1 MGEFEMALVWFIRGQ
16 RVPLAELDQLQQ
28 FKHGEEQ
35 CRTAIEKAIEAFDA
49 PKLRLIIDRKKIL
62 GEKLHMYHQEK
73 PLLKK
78 ATITSKTSDRDR
90 DRDRTPPTSYYSHQP
105 MNRQPLKSHR
115 APLTGTNLLVS
126 QNLLEELFDDYAFLR
141 DLETSPS
148 IRNARDPILDS
159 HITGA
164 LDYLEG
170 RIEFWRAR
178 NPKAAPDTTT
188 VQSMLK
194 SGKQITRTAKY
205 LKDSRVL
212 EFGRQLQVLPRIG
225 DS

>member
-1 MGEFEMALVWFIRGQ
+1 MALVWFVRGQ

-49 PKLRLIIDRKKIL
+49 PKLRLIIDRKKLL
-62 GEKLHMYHQEK
+62 GDKLHMYHQEK
-73 PLLKK
+73 PLTKK
-78 ATITSKTSDRDR
+78 ATIASKTTTSS
-90 DRDRTPPTSYYSHQP
+90 DRDRTPPTSYYSRLP

-115 APLTGTNLLVS
+115 APLTGTNLQVS

-148 IRNARDPILDS
+148 IRNARDPILDA

-178 NPKAAPDTTT
+178 NPKAVPDTTA
-188 VQSMLK
+188 VQALLK
-194 SGKQITRTAKY
+194 SGKQITKTAKY
-205 LKDSRVL
+205 LKESRVL